1 MIANII
7 GEESTNK
14 LLSMAWEAGRLIPL
28 VLFLDRLGS
37 KSNYS
42 RAKLSEMDKTLAMI
56 DFLAKPLK
64 KDFDVNRM
72 RVRANFLG

>member
-7 GEESTNK
+7 GEDSTSN
-14 LLSMAWEAGRLIPL
+14 LLNMPWEAGRLIPL
-28 VLFLDRLGS
+28 VVYLDRLGS

-42 RAKLSEMDKTLAMI
+42 RAKLSEMDKALATI
-56 DFLAKPLK
+56 NFLAKPIK
-64 KDFDVNRM
+64 KDFDVNRI